1 MVDNNCDQ
9 QALDL
14 GWDLVRETYCHIGVL
29 NNEMGGVLTRL
40 DRIEDFVALNLWIW
54 GIVGATVI
62 ALVVKKMWGNGSTK

>member
-9 QALDL
+9 QALDA

-29 NNEMGGVLTRL
+29 NNEMGGVLNRL
-40 DRIEDFVALNLWIW
+40 DRIEDFVAINLWVW

-62 ALVVKKMWGNGSTK
+62 ALVIKKMWGNGSTK